1 MNAPKIPHLDVS
13 IVDKAISLWRAGELV
28 AMPTETVY
36 GLAAD
41 ATNGEAVARIYATKS
56 RPQFNPLIIHVADI
70 ATAKR
75 YVEWNAMADALA
87 SAFWPGPMT
96 LVLRKRPEARGQ
108 RAVSELVSAGGDTLA
123 VRIPAHAIAQQLL
136 AAFGGPIAAPSA
148 NRSGRVSPT
157 TAQHVRDEFGD
168 SVKLII
174 DGGPC
179 AVGLES
185 TVVDV
190 TGDAPVV
197 LRPGA
202 ITSKHIQSVIPSN
215 DGIPLATSQSGTPG
229 QARGDSTV
237 SLKSPG
243 QLASHYAP
251 SIPVR
256 LNATSVAAG
265 EALLAF
271 GPAQPAGAIQTLNL
285 SPSGNLIEAA
295 ANLFAHLRAL
305 DIPAHRAIAVMPIP
319 DDVIG
324 AAINDRLMRASARD

>member
-1 MNAPKIPHLDVS
+1 MNALKIPHLDVS
-13 IVDKAISLWRAGELV
+13 IVDKAISLWHAGQLV
-28 AMPTETVY
+28 AIPTETVY

-56 RPQFNPLIIHVADI
+56 RPQFNPLIIHLADV
-70 ATAKR
+70 ATAKH
-75 YVEWNAMADALA
+75 YVEWNGMAEALA
-87 SAFWPGPMT
+87 AAFWPGPMT
-96 LVLRKRPEARGQ
+96 LVLKKRSAVSGHRP
-108 RAVSELVSAGGDTLA
+108 VSELVSAGGDTLA
-123 VRIPAHAIAQQLL
+123 VRIPAHPIAQQLL
-136 AAFGGPIAAPSA
+136 AAFGRPLAAPSA

-157 TAQHVRDEFGD
+157 TAQHVRDEFND
-168 SVKLII
+168 RVLIL

-179 AVGLES
+179 EVGLES

-190 TGDAPVV
+190 TGALPVI

-202 ITSKHIQSVIPSN
+202 ITAKHIQRVIPSN
-215 DGIPLATSQSGTPG
+215 EGIPLASSQSGTPG

-256 LNATSVAAG
+256 LNASAVEEG

-271 GPAQPAGAIQTLNL
+271 GPTSLAGAVTMRNL
-285 SPSGNLIEAA
+285 SPRGDLIEAA
-295 ANLFAHLRAL
+295 ANLFACLRAL
-305 DIPAHRAIAVMPIP
+305 DAPSHTAIAVMPIP
-319 DDVIG
+319 DIG
-324 AAINDRLMRASARD
+324 VGVAINDRLARAAVK